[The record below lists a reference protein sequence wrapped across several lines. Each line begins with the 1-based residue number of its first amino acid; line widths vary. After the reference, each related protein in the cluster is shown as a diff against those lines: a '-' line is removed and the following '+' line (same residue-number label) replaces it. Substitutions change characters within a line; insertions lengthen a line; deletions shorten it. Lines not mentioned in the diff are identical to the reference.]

1 MFPLYSNLNTID
13 FPIAGR
19 LVHFIQN
26 WSLITN
32 DPWVCQTVAGYRIEF
47 TQTPD
52 QVVLPPLLPFSE
64 EESLAIH
71 KAPLS
76 DQDPG
81 LVSSLFIVPKK
92 GGGERAVINLRALDH
107 FVVYSHFKMEGF
119 HILRDLLRKDDN
131 MVKLDLTDAY
141 LTVPVWINHQ
151 KYLRFLWKGTM
162 WEFTCLPFGL
172 TSSVL
177 LIKR

>member
-81 LVSSLFIVPKK
+81 FVSSLFIVPKK
-92 GGGERAVINLRALDH
+92 GGGERPESPRPFCGIFPFQNGRVPH
-107 FVVYSHFKMEGF
+107 FARPFKKRRQYGQIGP
-119 HILRDLLRKDDN
+119 HGR
-131 MVKLDLTDAY
+131 
-141 LTVPVWINHQ
+141 
-151 KYLRFLWKGTM
+151 
-162 WEFTCLPFGL
+162 LPHS
-172 TSSVL
+172 SSVDKSPEISEISL
-177 LIKR
+177 EGHNVGIYLSSLWPNQQCSPYQAVTS